1 VIRPTQAPVTGGTQ
15 DAVEG
20 IAGVRDE
27 GDLLRHAAKARWS
40 LNRLEREY
48 ILMVLDGESWHQ
60 GRAAEILGV
69 NRRTLYR
76 KLRQYRE
83 QGLLPAS
90 SPPRDPTGEDEADR
104 RP

>member
-1 VIRPTQAPVTGGTQ
+1 MIRPTQAPVPAGSE

-20 IAGVRDE
+20 VAGIRDG

-40 LNRLEREY
+40 LDRLEREY

-60 GRAAEILGV
+60 GRAAGILGV

-83 QGLLPAS
+83 QGVLPAS
-90 SPPRDPTGEDEADR
+90 SPPRDLTGEDEADR